1 MPKRLGLAVAV
12 SLAMGQAGAAL
23 HDRGGGMIYDDVLKI
38 TWLAN
43 ANQGAGST
51 FDDGFSTT
59 DGRMT
64 WANAVAWADQLVHG
78 GFSDWRLPTTLQ
90 PDANC
95 SNSFDPGA
103 PHGIQSFGSGCTGSE
118 LGHMFYNNLGGNA
131 NESVLT
137 QNGDSPQEIANLA
150 LFTNVQSNLYWSG
163 TEYAPNTNNAWRF
176 GTINGFQFNSSK
188 SNEFNAWAVRP
199 GDVGRVPVPGT
210 LALLGLG
217 LGLIGIGRARGR
229 R

>member
-1 MPKRLGLAVAV
+1 MLKRLGLAVAV

-23 HDRGGGMIYDDVLKI
+23 HDRGGGMIYDDVLNV

-51 FDDGFSTT
+51 FDNGGNTT

-64 WANAVAWADQLVHG
+64 WDNAVAWAEALVHG

-90 PDANC
+90 PDASC
-95 SNSFDPGA
+95 GSSFDAGP
-103 PHGIQSFGSGCTGSE
+103 PHGTQSFGFGCTGSE

-137 QNGDSPQEIANLA
+137 QTGDSAQEIANLA
-150 LFTNVQSNLYWSG
+150 LFTNVQSFVYWSG
-163 TEYAPNTNNAWRF
+163 TEYAPSSLNAWGF
-176 GTINGFQFNSSK
+176 ISSNGIQFTDGK
-188 SNEFNAWAVRP
+188 DVEFFAWAVRP
-199 GDVGRVPVPGT
+199 GDVARVPVPGT